1 MWKQP
6 SFDVE
11 QKVLHSPFDIGTHKN
26 TFVSYLEVVISPE
39 GEVEYAVPSHSEK
52 LVAIFANQTGLDI
65 QEAKQYIIET
75 TANNGF
81 MSTVDFLTRVTG
93 YISVWF
99 NGYVAA
105 NPPTKQQLDKLKELF
120 DAGVYSGPTYD
131 TVTQRLKEAADALK
145 RLSEEVN
152 GDVQQIHTYSL

>member
-6 SFDVE
+6 SLEVQ
-11 QKVLHSPFDIGTHKN
+11 QKVLHSPFDIETHKN

-39 GEVEYAVPSHSEK
+39 GEVEYAIPSHSEK
-52 LVAIFANQTGLDI
+52 LVEIFANQKELDI

-81 MSTVDFLTRVTG
+81 MSTVDFLTGVTG

-99 NGYVAA
+99 NGYVAED
-105 NPPTKQQLDKLKELF
+105 PPTKQQLDKLKELY
-120 DAGVYSGPTYD
+120 DAGVYNGATYD
-131 TVTQRLKEAADALK
+131 TVTQKLKDATKELK